1 MEFIKLDDAGVYR
14 QKKADQMIAE
24 ARPRIEAARANA
36 AEGGRHK
43 AAQMPPKKEPSGL
56 ENKTQA
62 EPSGQASQSQINTVP
77 KGTAADAAKL
87 PSDLTKEE
95 LWSAGKSILA
105 LQGLPPAQCGS
116 FIGKLVKDYGG
127 DVVVEAVRAAVV
139 ERPANAQEFLVGA
152 CRSRGKK
159 PSHAGLL
166 NLLPPNSPRI
176 PRININNPNEWPD
189 WMRDDVGVAH
199 AG

>member
-1 MEFIKLDDAGVYR
+1 M
-14 QKKADQMIAE
+14 
-24 ARPRIEAARANA
+24 
-36 AEGGRHK
+36 
-43 AAQMPPKKEPSGL
+43 
-56 ENKTQA
+56 
-62 EPSGQASQSQINTVP
+62 
-77 KGTAADAAKL
+77 

-105 LQGLPPAQCGS
+105 QQGLPPAQCGS

-159 PSHAGLL
+159 PSHAGSL

-176 PRININNPNEWPD
+176 REIRADNPDEWPD
-189 WMRDDVGVAH
+189 WMRDDVEVAH